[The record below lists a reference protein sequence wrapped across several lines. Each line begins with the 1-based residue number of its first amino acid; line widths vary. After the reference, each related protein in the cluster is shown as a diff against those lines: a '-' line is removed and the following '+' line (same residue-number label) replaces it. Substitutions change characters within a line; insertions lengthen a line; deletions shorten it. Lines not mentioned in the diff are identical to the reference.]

1 MSETIKTDVI
11 SQGITEQ
18 NVAEFKDIMTK
29 FLHSYGH
36 KEESVSDESWLK
48 DQFRQEFPDM
58 TEDVASAQ
66 AKETVEAV
74 AEYDENLKSINESS
88 ASGINKEQWMA
99 SKIAKA
105 AAGVSVIQ
113 HGEYLKS
120 IDDALTN
127 ANAQMLRTI
136 TTNAGDVSQNI
147 NLDGYIAEQYH
158 VNTFNANAALAKSKY
173 FAEVKVPGVG
183 ETYGKN
189 SFDIVI
195 RDSTN
200 PNNVAVHQYQVKYGS
215 DAQATIQMLRE
226 RGDVTRYSNQQIVVP
241 PDQVEAVRKAFP
253 GKTVV
258 SEVGGTDKVPVKS
271 NSLTKE
277 QAKELQL
284 NAQQDGTVPTTD
296 WNAFKTK
303 ELALQIGRNA
313 GMVGLSAAAVTAGFS
328 IVEQLARDG
337 KVDTEETV
345 KLALKTG
352 ADAGIKAAITGALKT
367 ASETGVIRLIP
378 KGTPVGIIA
387 NIVCV
392 SIENIKI
399 LRKYASGELT
409 FTQAADQMGRTSTA
423 MVFGLGWGKSGAAIG
438 AAALSWIPVVGPVV
452 GGVVGGMVGY
462 MAGSTFGQAVYEG
475 VKKIGKEIVSV
486 CKAGWEK
493 VKSARHKLRAIFA

>member
-1 MSETIKTDVI
+1 MVDK
-11 SQGITEQ
+11 ITSIR
-18 NVAEFKDIMTK
+18 VAT
-29 FLHSYGH
+29 
-36 KEESVSDESWLK
+36 
-48 DQFRQEFPDM
+48 
-58 TEDVASAQ
+58 
-66 AKETVEAV
+66 
-74 AEYDENLKSINESS
+74 SITR
-88 ASGINKEQWMA
+88 K
-99 SKIAKA
+99 
-105 AAGVSVIQ
+105 
-113 HGEYLKS
+113 
-120 IDDALTN
+120 
-127 ANAQMLRTI
+127 
-136 TTNAGDVSQNI
+136 
-147 NLDGYIAEQYH
+147 
-158 VNTFNANAALAKSKY
+158 
-173 FAEVKVPGVG
+173 
-183 ETYGKN
+183 
-189 SFDIVI
+189 
-195 RDSTN
+195 
-200 PNNVAVHQYQVKYGS
+200 
-215 DAQATIQMLRE
+215 
-226 RGDVTRYSNQQIVVP
+226 RYSNQQIVVP

-258 SEVGGTDKVPVKS
+258 SEIGGTDRVPVRS
-271 NSLTKE
+271 NPLTKE

-284 NAQQDGTVPTTD
+284 NAQQEGTVPTTD

-328 IVEQLARDG
+328 IVEQLAREG

-367 ASETGVIRLIP
+367 ASETGVIGLIP

-423 MVFGLGWGKSGAAIG
+423 MVFGLGWGKAGAAIG

-475 VKKIGKEIVSV
+475 VKKIGKGIVSV